1 MNNYVVQLE
10 KFEGPLA
17 LLLYLIRREDMDI
30 YDIEIHKITG
40 QFLDYIRRMK
50 ELNLEVAG
58 EFIAMAAT
66 LIQIKSQMLLP
77 QYDENNQLVEED
89 PRKEL
94 VARLLEYQAFKEV
107 AAKIYQRPL
116 LGRDWWGR
124 PRVIEV
130 PQFVDDEMEIV
141 IDEDN
146 ALYAL
151 ISSYRKTVRRVKD
164 TIHRVTIKL
173 QSVHSRI
180 LELRNEL
187 VIGQKTTL
195 FEILTTPEEWKNKIL
210 VTFLSL
216 LELSKQGYISIYQP
230 DNFGNIY
237 IEPKKP
243 IDEGAVLR
251 TEEYDTHTPTNL
263 FEVDEENIVEDTQE
277 LLVVNEE
284 EVNPATD
291 EELFAAEQEL
301 NLGNE
306 NTGDANV

>member
-130 PQFVDDEMEIV
+130 PQVVDDEMEIV

>member
-1 MNNYVVQLE
+1 MVQLE
-10 KFEGPLA
+10 KFEGPLG
-17 LLLYLIRREDMDI
+17 LLLYLIRKEDMDI

-124 PRVIEV
+124 PRVVEV
-130 PQFVDDEMEIV
+130 PQIGDDDEMEIV

-151 ISSYRKTVRRVKD
+151 ISSYRKVVGRVKD

-180 LELRNEL
+180 LELKSQL
-187 VIGQKTTL
+187 VPGQKITL
-195 FEILTTPEEWKNKIL
+195 FEILTTPEEWKQKIL

-216 LELSKQGYISIYQP
+216 LELSKQGYISIFQP

-237 IEPKKP
+237 IEPRKS
-243 IDEGAVLR
+243 IDEGAVIR

-263 FEVDEENIVEDTQE
+263 FEVEEENLVEDDRE
-277 LLVVNEE
+277 LLTVDEE
-284 EVNPATD
+284 EVKPATD
-291 EELFAAEQEL
+291 EELMAAEQEL
-301 NLGNE
+301 SLGNE

>member
-1 MNNYVVQLE
+1 MVQLE
-10 KFEGPLA
+10 KFEGPLG
-17 LLLYLIRREDMDI
+17 LLLYLIRKEDMDI

-58 EFIAMAAT
+58 EFISMAAT

-107 AAKIYQRPL
+107 AARIYQRPL
-116 LGRDWWGR
+116 LGRDWWAR
-124 PRVIEV
+124 PRVVEA
-130 PQFVDDEMEIV
+130 PQVVDGEMEIV

-151 ISSYRKTVRRVKD
+151 ISSYRKVVRRVKD

-180 LELRNEL
+180 LELKSQL
-187 VIGQKTTL
+187 MPGQKTTL
-195 FEILTTPEEWKNKIL
+195 FEILTTPEEWKQKIL

-216 LELSKQGYISIYQP
+216 LELSKQGYISIFQS

-237 IEPKKP
+237 IETKRP

-263 FEVDEENIVEDTQE
+263 FEVDESNIVEDDRE
-277 LLVVNEE
+277 LLVVNED
-284 EVNPATD
+284 EVSAATD
-291 EELFAAEQEL
+291 EELLAAEEEL
-301 NLGNE
+301 SLDKESTNVS
-306 NTGDANV
+306 TGDANV

>member
-1 MNNYVVQLE
+1 MVQLE
-10 KFEGPLA
+10 KFEGPLG

-107 AAKIYQRPL
+107 AQKMYSRPL

-124 PRVIEV
+124 PRVVEAPVIG
-130 PQFVDDEMEIV
+130 DDGEMEIV
-141 IDEDN
+141 LDEDN

-151 ISSYRKTVRRVKD
+151 ISSYRKVVRRVKD
-164 TIHRVTIKL
+164 TIHRVQVKL
-173 QSVHSRI
+173 QSVTSRI
-180 LELRNEL
+180 MELKPHL
-187 VIGQKTTL
+187 IVGQKTTL
-195 FEILTTPEEWKNKIL
+195 FDILTTPDEWKSKIL

-216 LELSKQGYISIYQP
+216 LELSKQGYISIFQS

-237 IEPKKP
+237 IEAKRPV
-243 IDEGAVLR
+243 DEGAVLR
-251 TEEYDTHTPTNL
+251 TEEYDTHVPTNL
-263 FEVDEENIVEDTQE
+263 FETETEEGVEDQRE
-277 LLVVNEE
+277 LLVVNED
-284 EVNPATD
+284 VAPATD
-291 EELFAAEQEL
+291 EELLAAESEI
-301 NLGNE
+301 
-306 NTGDANV
+306 GDANV

>member
-1 MNNYVVQLE
+1 VVQLE
-10 KFEGPLA
+10 KFEGPLG

-107 AAKIYQRPL
+107 AQKMYQRPL
-116 LGRDWWGR
+116 LNRDWWAR
-124 PRVIEV
+124 PRLIEI
-130 PQFVDDEMEIV
+130 PLDTENDEMEIV

-151 ISSYRKTVRRVKD
+151 ISSYRKAVRRVKD
-164 TIHRVTIKL
+164 TIHRVQIKV

-187 VIGQKTTL
+187 VVGAKTTL
-195 FEILTTPEEWKNKIL
+195 FDILTTPEEWKQKIL

-216 LELSKQGYISIYQP
+216 LELSKQGYISIHQP

-237 IEPKKP
+237 IEPKRA

-263 FEVDEENIVEDTQE
+263 FEVDEFEVEP
-277 LLVVNEE
+277 LVTVNEE
-284 EVNPATD
+284 NVVPATD
-291 EELFAAEQEL
+291 EELLAAEKEI
-301 NLGNE
+301 GE
-306 NTGDANV
+306 GDANV

>member
-1 MNNYVVQLE
+1 MVQLE
-10 KFEGPLA
+10 KFEGPLG
-17 LLLYLIRREDMDI
+17 LLLYLIRKEDMDI

-107 AAKIYQRPL
+107 AQKMYQRPL

-124 PRVIEV
+124 PRVVEAPTITT
-130 PQFVDDEMEIV
+130 DDEVEIV

-151 ISSYRKTVRRVKD
+151 ISSYRKAVRRVKD
-164 TIHRVTIKL
+164 TIHRVTIKM

-180 LELRNEL
+180 LELQNQL
-187 VIGQKTTL
+187 VVGQKTTL
-195 FEILTTPEEWKNKIL
+195 FDILTSPEEWKNKIL

-237 IEPKKP
+237 IEPKRI

-263 FEVDEENIVEDTQE
+263 FEVDDTENEIVEDQRE
-277 LLVVNEE
+277 LLAASEDVA
-284 EVNPATD
+284 PATD
-291 EELFAAEQEL
+291 EELLQAEQEI
-301 NLGNE
+301 GE
-306 NTGDANV
+306 TNV